1 MLHAVILA
9 GGSGTR
15 LWPESRQS
23 RAKQFLAIE
32 SERTMIESTVARL
45 ESIIPFDQMWILT
58 TEAMG
63 KQIEL
68 LLPKIPKS
76 HILEEPVPRNTA
88 PCIGLAAARI
98 YYEDSDATMII
109 LPSDHIIRNE
119 KLFCQTLQFAAA
131 LVGEESNRLIT
142 LGVKPT
148 FPSTSYGY
156 IERAECIDSNVT
168 KKWNFL
174 TNAYNVNRFHEK
186 PSSEKAADFVESG
199 RFAWNAGIFVWNCAT
214 IINLIAKYEPATGI
228 ILNQIANNFGSKDEK
243 KSIANLFP
251 QCKNISI
258 DYAVLE
264 NAADFIV
271 MIEAGFD
278 WDDVGTWRALDRLYA
293 DKHDPQD
300 NLALS
305 AKIIAIDSSGCI
317 VRADDPE
324 HLFALLGIND
334 VIIVQSN
341 NATLIAKKE
350 HEESVRKI
358 IDELKKKNWN
368 EFL

>member
-1 MLHAVILA
+1 MLHSVILA

-23 RAKQFLAIE
+23 NAKQFLAIE
-32 SERTMIESTVARL
+32 SEQTMIEATVARL
-45 ESIIPFDQMWILT
+45 KPIVPNDRMWILT
-58 TEAMG
+58 TESMAN
-63 KQIEL
+63 QIET
-68 LLPKIPKS
+68 LLPEIPKS
-76 HILEEPVPRNTA
+76 HIVKEPVPRNTA

-98 YYEDSDATMII
+98 NKEFPNATMIV

-119 KLFCQTLQFAAA
+119 NSFCQTLQFAAD
-131 LVGEESNRLIT
+131 LVAENPERLIT

-156 IERAECIDSNVT
+156 IERNEPITSNVT
-168 KKWNFL
+168 KKWETL
-174 TNAYNVNRFHEK
+174 TTAYNVNRFHEK
-186 PSSEKAADFVESG
+186 PPQEKAVNFVQSG
-199 RFAWNAGIFVWNCAT
+199 RFAWNAGIFVWNSAT
-214 IINLIAKYEPATGI
+214 IINLIAKFEPEIGI
-228 ILNQIANNFGSKDEK
+228 ILNQIADKFGTNDEK
-243 KSIANLFP
+243 KLTDELFP

-264 NAADFIV
+264 HADSIV
-271 MIEAGFD
+271 MLEAAFD
-278 WDDVGTWRALDRLYA
+278 WDDVGTWCALDRIHA
-293 DKHDPQD
+293 GKHDEQN

-305 AKIIAIDSSGCI
+305 TKLITINSSGCI
-317 VRADDPE
+317 VRADNPE

-350 HEESVRKI
+350 QEESVRNI
-358 IDELKKKNWN
+358 INELKKRNWN
-368 EFL
+368 DFL